1 MHKIIIVIG
10 PPGSGKGTQA
20 KKIAGKYGYGHISTG
35 DLLRALATNP
45 HLTAD
50 ETEALEKMKTGQL
63 VSDDLIYKL
72 AFAEIEKYFK
82 KGTGVVLD
90 GAIRTVDQAAAYQDF
105 FEQKGYT
112 NDVQVIDI
120 TLSDEEA
127 FNRLASR
134 RMCGK
139 CGEIIPASYANNTC
153 PKCDAELTKRTD
165 DKAGTIRQRIESQGN
180 KALAPI
186 REWYR
191 LHDIVSEIDGAA
203 TIETVEQAI
212 EQVLQ

>member
-20 KKIAGKYGYGHISTG
+20 KKIAEKYGYGHISTG
-35 DLLRALATNP
+35 DLLRALAINP
-45 HLTAD
+45 NLTAD
-50 ETEALEKMKTGQL
+50 EAEALKKMKTGQL
-63 VSDDLIYKL
+63 VPDSLIYRL
-72 AFAEIEKYFK
+72 AFAEIEKYFN

-112 NDVQVIDI
+112 KDVQVIDI

-127 FNRLASR
+127 FNRLTSR
-134 RMCGK
+134 RMCSK
-139 CGEIIPASYANNTC
+139 CGEIVAANYAENGC
-153 PKCDAELTKRTD
+153 PKCGAELTKRTD

-186 REWYR
+186 RAWYEQHK
-191 LHDIVSEIDGAA
+191 LVTAIDGA
-203 TIETVEQAI
+203 QAI
-212 EQVLQ
+212 ESVEQNIQNAL